1 VSDLFVTYTQY
12 GAIMLAGGNHGSCRN
27 IATQSQHPITEAPIE
42 RQVPRH
48 GDSLAARKWDHNG
61 ALAN

>member
-1 VSDLFVTYTQY
+1 MSDLLVTYTQY

-42 RQVPRH
+42 RQVPRY
-48 GDSLAARKWDHNG
+48 LALDWRFCNATQ
-61 ALAN
+61 